1 MSNDLDHVNRTMR
14 TDEVRG
20 AIQVDK
26 YAGADFEIDSG
37 FCVSQLMFDTLLV
50 EYADGSSDE
59 KVIGGIVVPMGANDK
74 KVWRVGKVIKA
85 GEQCRV
91 VKEGDYVTFPNDK
104 GIETKSVNV
113 KEYGTIKEAIFLD
126 EKRIFAINERYR

>member
-59 KVIGGIVVPMGANDK
+59 KVIGGIVVPMIK
-74 KVWRVGKVIKA
+74 KYGVLVRLLKLVNN
-85 GEQCRV
+85 V
-91 VKEGDYVTFPNDK
+91 V
-104 GIETKSVNV
+104 S
-113 KEYGTIKEAIFLD
+113 
-126 EKRIFAINERYR
+126 